1 MAFFI
6 VVMRAIIIFVLYF
19 YCHFALKNTL
29 VFSCTWRFWCDHS
42 ICFIHGTHTRNVPYM
57 MWKLNAI
64 DVITSLCTGKKW
76 HHWIEIVCE
85 NKSYPLDSLMPC
97 AFHVVFDGA
106 SVWLFVVWRKLRVDL
121 SFFPLLLSPSRFY
134 LAWVGHRVWICL
146 TFNIRTCL
154 LLEPAICMY
163 LWIQIWWRESERAWV
178 LGVEKSNAFYHYK
191 MLCIF
196 TYAPFTLKRFN
207 ILQNHLV
214 FECEVAV
221 RPFSFFW
228 SITLWISLPLS
239 SIRFIHSACFWLEK
253 KRRCF

>member
-1 MAFFI
+1 MCVSRGFRWGQCLAFCCVKEAESRSLF
-6 VVMRAIIIFVLYF
+6 
-19 YCHFALKNTL
+19 FASPAL
-29 VFSCTWRFWCDHS
+29 
-42 ICFIHGTHTRNVPYM
+42 
-57 MWKLNAI
+57 
-64 DVITSLCTGKKW
+64 SL
-76 HHWIEIVCE
+76 
-85 NKSYPLDSLMPC
+85 S
-97 AFHVVFDGA
+97 
-106 SVWLFVVWRKLRVDL
+106 
-121 SFFPLLLSPSRFY
+121 LLSRLSRPSCVN
-134 LAWVGHRVWICL
+134 L
-146 TFNIRTCL
+146 FNIQHSHLPPTRT
-154 LLEPAICMY
+154 AICMY